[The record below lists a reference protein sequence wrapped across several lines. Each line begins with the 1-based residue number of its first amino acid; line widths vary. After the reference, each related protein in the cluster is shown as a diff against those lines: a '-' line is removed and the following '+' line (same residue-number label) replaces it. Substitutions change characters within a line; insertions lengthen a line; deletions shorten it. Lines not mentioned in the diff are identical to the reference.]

1 MTERRIGIVM
11 WLMTGVPAFIQPGG
25 DPWRLAVWSGAFILF
40 GGLYLLTNGAPF
52 VSRSPPAADDSPAR
66 VLALL
71 ALESL
76 AVVAMVLT
84 RCNGFE
90 GTLLVLVAMQLGSLM
105 PPRSGIT
112 WIVAQTL
119 LLGAAIGIHWSLRP
133 ALMLVPPYFGFQLLA
148 FVTIASMGR
157 LAAANRELERLRIAR
172 ELHDALGHRLTAL
185 TLNLETALRRIAA
198 EEPGAARENVETAQ
212 SLARGLLTDVRE
224 IVAANQN
231 DGELTAGLERL
242 IDSIPRPRIHLQI
255 ANELRVDDP
264 ARRHILLRAV
274 QEIVT
279 NAARHADAE
288 NLWIVIERNDDALRI
303 RAHDDGCGA
312 DGPADGF
319 GLRGM
324 RERVESAG
332 GTLSAGSTPGRGFEV
347 VATIP
352 VTAAARG
359 NRLAAGGEAV
369 SGGAFGANA
378 AAGGPASTR

>member
-11 WLMTGVPAFIQPGG
+11 WLMTGVPAVLQLGG
-25 DPWRLAVWSGAFILF
+25 DAWRLVAWSGAFLLF
-40 GGLYLLTNGAPF
+40 GALYFLTNGTQFSAR
-52 VSRSPPAADDSPAR
+52 SRLAASRTTA
-66 VLALL
+66 LALL

-90 GTLLVLVAMQLGSLM
+90 GTLLVLVAMQLGALL
-105 PPRSGIT
+105 PPRPGIT

-119 LLGAAIGIHWSLRP
+119 LLGAAIGIHWSPRP
-133 ALMLVPPYFGFQLLA
+133 ALMLTPPYLGFQLLA
-148 FVTIASMGR
+148 FATIASMGR
-157 LAAANRELERLRIAR
+157 LALANRELERLRIAR

-185 TLNLETALRRIAA
+185 TLNLEAALRRIAA
-198 EEPGAARENVETAQ
+198 EEGGAARENVETAQ
-212 SLARGLLTDVRE
+212 SLARGLLADVRE

-264 ARRHILLRAV
+264 SRRHILLRAV

-279 NAARHADAE
+279 NTARHADAD
-288 NLWIVIERNDDALRI
+288 NLWIVIERKNEELRI
-303 RAHDDGCGA
+303 RAHDDGHGTN
-312 DGPADGF
+312 GQADGF

-324 RERVESAG
+324 RERVEGAG
-332 GTLSAGSTPGRGFEV
+332 GTLSVDSTPGHGFDV

-352 VTAAARG
+352 VR
-359 NRLAAGGEAV
+359 V
-369 SGGAFGANA
+369 
-378 AAGGPASTR
+378 

>member
-11 WLMTGVPAFIQPGG
+11 WLMTGVPVLLQPGG
-25 DPWRLAVWSGAFILF
+25 DVWRLAVWCGAFVLF
-40 GGLYLLTNGAPF
+40 GALYLLTNGTPLA
-52 VSRSPPAADDSPAR
+52 SRSPA
-66 VLALL
+66 LALVV
-71 ALESL
+71 LESI

-90 GTLLVLVAMQLGSLM
+90 GTLLVLVAMQLGALL
-105 PPRSGIT
+105 PPRPGIT

-119 LLGAAIGIHWSLRP
+119 LLGGAIAIHWSPRP
-133 ALMLVPPYFGFQLLA
+133 ALMLTPPYLGFQLLA
-148 FVTIASMGR
+148 FATIASMGR
-157 LAAANRELERLRIAR
+157 LALANRELERLRIAR

-185 TLNLETALRRIAA
+185 TLNLEAALRRIAA
-198 EEPGAARENVETAQ
+198 DEGGAARENVETAQ
-212 SLARGLLTDVRE
+212 SLARGLLADVRE

-264 ARRHILLRAV
+264 SRRHILLRSV

-279 NAARHADAE
+279 NSARHADAE
-288 NLWIVIERNDDALRI
+288 NLWIIIERRNEEVHI
-303 RAHDDGCGA
+303 RAHDDGQGTN
-312 DGPADGF
+312 GHADGF

-332 GTLSAGSTPGRGFEV
+332 GTLSVDSTPGHGFEV
-347 VATIP
+347 VAAIP
-352 VTAAARG
+352 ASAKA
-359 NRLAAGGEAV
+359 
-369 SGGAFGANA
+369 SGGPLSANIRA
-378 AAGGPASTR
+378 NSRRPSY